1 MPRRRE
7 VPFDPTTRAPHGR
20 EVACSAAETDTQALM
35 ETRPFEDPQPS
46 RASLLPMRDLIQDAI
61 ENVLTEREAWIFD
74 ACVVERKSI
83 RALSVELSLA
93 KSHIDRIKHRAVA
106 KLRDALQHEQ
116 IIVDYL
122 SRWDDEELELA
133 A

>member
-1 MPRRRE
+1 
-7 VPFDPTTRAPHGR
+7 
-20 EVACSAAETDTQALM
+20 
-35 ETRPFEDPQPS
+35 
-46 RASLLPMRDLIQDAI
+46 MRDLIQDAI